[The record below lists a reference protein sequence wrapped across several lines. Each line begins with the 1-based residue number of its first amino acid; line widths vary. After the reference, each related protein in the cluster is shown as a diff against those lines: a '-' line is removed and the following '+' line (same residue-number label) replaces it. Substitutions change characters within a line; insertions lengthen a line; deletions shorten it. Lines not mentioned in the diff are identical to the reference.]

1 MAKRGKIPTPKTQR
15 EILNSQIEP
24 YNPPV
29 GSPGFSNTGN
39 PNNANVPNRGEQISF
54 RDDTTKPFT
63 LGIKDID
70 EAIAYYMEEVIKPTV
85 IQNGAVQQVPFIY
98 GSPERWKQVQKD
110 GYYRDKK
117 GKIMLPLITFKR
129 NNIEKVKWVIT
140 DEKFII
146 HFINDSKNLVG
157 YVDYRKEI
165 GLKPGDYGIF
175 NTSQLIKCLN
185 ILDGD
190 ILVDATTSKL
200 NMADTNYDIKFNL
213 ADPAVI
219 PNVPDVSNN
228 SDEWSVTFD
237 VNDEFITRFVKS
249 KDALSELET
258 FTIETREGFT
268 GEELVFT
275 VGTNITNTI
284 EFTVENVKI
293 NESFGAIPFDSN
305 LMKEILK
312 ANKDYHSGEIR
323 INKKGLLD
331 AHLHCGD
338 DLYTGYYLVR
348 RQENN

>member
-1 MAKRGKIPTPKTQR
+1 MINKK
-15 EILNSQIEP
+15 
-24 YNPPV
+24 V
-29 GSPGFSNTGN
+29 
-39 PNNANVPNRGEQISF
+39 IS
-54 RDDTTKPFT
+54 DIVSKYS
-63 LGIKDID
+63 LG
-70 EAIAYYMEEVIKPTV
+70 
-85 IQNGAVQQVPFIY
+85 
-98 GSPERWKQVQKD
+98 
-110 GYYRDKK
+110 
-117 GKIMLPLITFKR
+117 

-140 DEKFII
+140 DDKFTIN
-146 HFINDSKNLVG
+146 FINDSKNLVG
-157 YVDYRKEI
+157 YVEYRKDI

-219 PNVPDVSNN
+219 PSVPDIND
-228 SDEWSVTFD
+228 SDDWSVSFD
-237 VNDEFITRFVKS
+237 ISDEFITRFVKS
-249 KDALSELET
+249 KDALSDLDT
-258 FTIETREGFT
+258 VTVETRDGFN

-284 EFTVENVKI
+284 EFTVENATI
-293 NESFGAIPFDSN
+293 NESFEAVPFDSN
-305 LMKEILK
+305 LLKEILK
-312 ANKDYHSGEIR
+312 ANRTYHSGEIR

-331 AHLHCGD
+331 AHLHHGD

>member
-1 MAKRGKIPTPKTQR
+1 MISKKVISDIVSKYSLG
-15 EILNSQIEP
+15 NS
-24 YNPPV
+24 
-29 GSPGFSNTGN
+29 
-39 PNNANVPNRGEQISF
+39 
-54 RDDTTKPFT
+54 
-63 LGIKDID
+63 
-70 EAIAYYMEEVIKPTV
+70 
-85 IQNGAVQQVPFIY
+85 
-98 GSPERWKQVQKD
+98 
-110 GYYRDKK
+110 
-117 GKIMLPLITFKR
+117 
-129 NNIEKVKWVIT
+129 IEKVKWVIT
-140 DEKFII
+140 EEKLII

-228 SDEWSVTFD
+228 SDEWSVVFEA
-237 VNDEFITRFVKS
+237 NDEFITRFVKS

-258 FTIETREGFT
+258 FTVETRDGFN

-284 EFTVENVKI
+284 EFTVDATI
-293 NESFGAIPFDSN
+293 NESFGPVPFDSN

-312 ANKDYHSGEIR
+312 ANRDYHTGEIR

-331 AHLHCGD
+331 AHFHCGD

-348 RQENN
+348 KQENN

>member
-1 MAKRGKIPTPKTQR
+1 MISKKVISDIVSKYSLG
-15 EILNSQIEP
+15 NS
-24 YNPPV
+24 
-29 GSPGFSNTGN
+29 
-39 PNNANVPNRGEQISF
+39 
-54 RDDTTKPFT
+54 
-63 LGIKDID
+63 
-70 EAIAYYMEEVIKPTV
+70 
-85 IQNGAVQQVPFIY
+85 
-98 GSPERWKQVQKD
+98 
-110 GYYRDKK
+110 
-117 GKIMLPLITFKR
+117 
-129 NNIEKVKWVIT
+129 IEKVKWVIT
-140 DEKFII
+140 DEKLII

-219 PNVPDVSNN
+219 PNVPDVSSNVDDWIV
-228 SDEWSVTFD
+228 SFQA
-237 VNDEFITRFVKS
+237 NDEFITRFVKS

-258 FTIETREGFT
+258 FTVETREGFT

-284 EFTVENVKI
+284 EFTVEATIK
-293 NESFGAIPFDSN
+293 ESFGPVPFNSN

-312 ANKDYHSGEIR
+312 ANRDYHSGEIR

-331 AHLHCGD
+331 AHFHCGD

-348 RQENN
+348 KQDNN

>member
-1 MAKRGKIPTPKTQR
+1 M
-15 EILNSQIEP
+15 
-24 YNPPV
+24 
-29 GSPGFSNTGN
+29 
-39 PNNANVPNRGEQISF
+39 ISKKVIS
-54 RDDTTKPFT
+54 DIVSKYS
-63 LGIKDID
+63 LG
-70 EAIAYYMEEVIKPTV
+70 
-85 IQNGAVQQVPFIY
+85 
-98 GSPERWKQVQKD
+98 
-110 GYYRDKK
+110 
-117 GKIMLPLITFKR
+117 

-284 EFTVENVKI
+284 EFTVESTI
-293 NESFGAIPFDSN
+293 NESFGAIPFNSN

-312 ANKDYHSGEIR
+312 ANKDYHTGEIR

-331 AHLHCGD
+331 AHFNRGD

-348 RQENN
+348 KQENN

>member
-1 MAKRGKIPTPKTQR
+1 M
-15 EILNSQIEP
+15 
-24 YNPPV
+24 
-29 GSPGFSNTGN
+29 
-39 PNNANVPNRGEQISF
+39 ISKKVIS
-54 RDDTTKPFT
+54 DIVSKYS
-63 LGIKDID
+63 LG
-70 EAIAYYMEEVIKPTV
+70 
-85 IQNGAVQQVPFIY
+85 
-98 GSPERWKQVQKD
+98 
-110 GYYRDKK
+110 
-117 GKIMLPLITFKR
+117 
-129 NNIEKVKWVIT
+129 NNIERVKWIIT
-140 DEKFII
+140 DEKLII
-146 HFINDSKNLVG
+146 HFINDSKDLVG

-219 PNVPDVSNN
+219 PNVPDVTNN
-228 SDEWSVTFD
+228 SNDWSVIFD
-237 VNDEFITRFVKS
+237 ANDEFITRFVKS

-258 FTIETREGFT
+258 FTIETRDGFH

-284 EFTVENVKI
+284 EFTVEATIK
-293 NESFGAIPFDSN
+293 EPFGPIPFNSN

-312 ANKDYHSGEIR
+312 ANRDYHTGEIR

-331 AHLHCGD
+331 AHFHCGD

-348 RQENN
+348 KQDNN

>member
-1 MAKRGKIPTPKTQR
+1 MISKKVISDIVSKYSLG
-15 EILNSQIEP
+15 NS
-24 YNPPV
+24 
-29 GSPGFSNTGN
+29 
-39 PNNANVPNRGEQISF
+39 
-54 RDDTTKPFT
+54 
-63 LGIKDID
+63 
-70 EAIAYYMEEVIKPTV
+70 
-85 IQNGAVQQVPFIY
+85 
-98 GSPERWKQVQKD
+98 
-110 GYYRDKK
+110 
-117 GKIMLPLITFKR
+117 
-129 NNIEKVKWVIT
+129 IEKVKWIIT
-140 DEKFII
+140 DEKLII
-146 HFINDSKNLVG
+146 HFINDSKDLVG
-157 YVDYRKEI
+157 YIDYRKEI

-200 NMADTNYDIKFNL
+200 NMAETNYDIKFNL

-219 PNVPDVSNN
+219 PNVPDVSSN

-237 VNDEFITRFVKS
+237 ANDEFITRFVKS

-284 EFTVENVKI
+284 EFTVEATIK
-293 NESFGAIPFDSN
+293 ESFGPIPFNSN

-312 ANKDYHSGEIR
+312 ANRDYHTGEIR

-331 AHLHCGD
+331 AHFHCGN

-348 RQENN
+348 KQENN

>member
-1 MAKRGKIPTPKTQR
+1 M
-15 EILNSQIEP
+15 
-24 YNPPV
+24 
-29 GSPGFSNTGN
+29 
-39 PNNANVPNRGEQISF
+39 ISKKVIS
-54 RDDTTKPFT
+54 DIVSKYS
-63 LGIKDID
+63 LG
-70 EAIAYYMEEVIKPTV
+70 
-85 IQNGAVQQVPFIY
+85 
-98 GSPERWKQVQKD
+98 
-110 GYYRDKK
+110 
-117 GKIMLPLITFKR
+117 
-129 NNIEKVKWVIT
+129 NNIERVKWIIT
-140 DEKFII
+140 DEKLII
-146 HFINDSKNLVG
+146 HFINDSKDLVG

-219 PNVPDVSNN
+219 PNVPDVTNN
-228 SDEWSVTFD
+228 PDDWSVIFD
-237 VNDEFITRFVKS
+237 ANDEFITRFVKS

-258 FTIETREGFT
+258 FTIETRDGFN

-284 EFTVENVKI
+284 EFTVEATI
-293 NESFGAIPFDSN
+293 NESFSPIPFNSN

-312 ANKDYHSGEIR
+312 ANRDYHTGEIR

-331 AHLHCGD
+331 AHFHCGD

-348 RQENN
+348 KQENN

>member
-1 MAKRGKIPTPKTQR
+1 MINKK
-15 EILNSQIEP
+15 
-24 YNPPV
+24 V
-29 GSPGFSNTGN
+29 
-39 PNNANVPNRGEQISF
+39 IS
-54 RDDTTKPFT
+54 DIVSKYS
-63 LGIKDID
+63 LG
-70 EAIAYYMEEVIKPTV
+70 
-85 IQNGAVQQVPFIY
+85 
-98 GSPERWKQVQKD
+98 
-110 GYYRDKK
+110 
-117 GKIMLPLITFKR
+117 
-129 NNIEKVKWVIT
+129 NNIEKVKWIIT

-190 ILVDATTSKL
+190 ILVDATSSKL

-228 SDEWSVTFD
+228 SDEWSVSFS
-237 VNDEFITRFVKS
+237 VSDEFITRFVKS

-268 GEELVFT
+268 GDELVFT

-284 EFTVENVKI
+284 EFTVEATI
-293 NESFGAIPFDSN
+293 NESFESIPFDSN

-312 ANKDYHSGEIR
+312 ANKDYNTGEIR

-331 AHLHCGD
+331 AHFHCGN

-348 RQENN
+348 KQENN

>member
-1 MAKRGKIPTPKTQR
+1 MINKKVISDIVSKYSLG
-15 EILNSQIEP
+15 NS
-24 YNPPV
+24 
-29 GSPGFSNTGN
+29 
-39 PNNANVPNRGEQISF
+39 
-54 RDDTTKPFT
+54 
-63 LGIKDID
+63 
-70 EAIAYYMEEVIKPTV
+70 
-85 IQNGAVQQVPFIY
+85 
-98 GSPERWKQVQKD
+98 
-110 GYYRDKK
+110 
-117 GKIMLPLITFKR
+117 
-129 NNIEKVKWVIT
+129 IEKVKWVIT
-140 DEKFII
+140 DEKLII

-190 ILVDATTSKL
+190 ILVDSTTSKL

-228 SDEWSVTFD
+228 SDEWSVSFKA
-237 VNDEFITRFVKS
+237 NDEFITRFVKS
-249 KDALSELET
+249 KDALSELEI
-258 FTIETREGFT
+258 FTVETREGFN

-275 VGTNITNTI
+275 VGTSITNTI
-284 EFTVENVKI
+284 EFTVEATI
-293 NESFGAIPFDSN
+293 NESFGPVPFDSN

-312 ANKDYHSGEIR
+312 ANRDYHTGEIR

-331 AHLHCGD
+331 AHFHCGN

-348 RQENN
+348 KQENN

>member
-1 MAKRGKIPTPKTQR
+1 MINKK
-15 EILNSQIEP
+15 
-24 YNPPV
+24 V
-29 GSPGFSNTGN
+29 
-39 PNNANVPNRGEQISF
+39 IS
-54 RDDTTKPFT
+54 DIVSKYS
-63 LGIKDID
+63 LG
-70 EAIAYYMEEVIKPTV
+70 
-85 IQNGAVQQVPFIY
+85 
-98 GSPERWKQVQKD
+98 
-110 GYYRDKK
+110 
-117 GKIMLPLITFKR
+117 

-140 DEKFII
+140 DDKFTIN
-146 HFINDSKNLVG
+146 FINDSKNLVG
-157 YVDYRKEI
+157 YVEYRKDI

-219 PNVPDVSNN
+219 PNVPSIDN
-228 SDEWSVTFD
+228 SDDWSVSFE
-237 VNDEFITRFVKS
+237 VSDEFITRFVKS
-249 KDALSELET
+249 KDALSELDT
-258 FTIETREGFT
+258 FTVETRDGFN

-284 EFTVENVKI
+284 EFTVENTTI
-293 NESFGAIPFDSN
+293 NESFEAVPFDSN
-305 LMKEILK
+305 LLKEILK
-312 ANKDYHSGEIR
+312 ANRTYHSGEIR

-331 AHLHCGD
+331 AHLHHGD

>member
-1 MAKRGKIPTPKTQR
+1 M
-15 EILNSQIEP
+15 
-24 YNPPV
+24 
-29 GSPGFSNTGN
+29 
-39 PNNANVPNRGEQISF
+39 ISKKVIS
-54 RDDTTKPFT
+54 DIVSKYS
-63 LGIKDID
+63 LG
-70 EAIAYYMEEVIKPTV
+70 
-85 IQNGAVQQVPFIY
+85 
-98 GSPERWKQVQKD
+98 
-110 GYYRDKK
+110 
-117 GKIMLPLITFKR
+117 

-140 DEKFII
+140 DEKFTIN
-146 HFINDSKNLVG
+146 FINDSKNLVG
-157 YVDYRKEI
+157 YVEYRKKI

-200 NMADTNYDIKFNL
+200 NLADTNYDIKFNL

-219 PNVPDVSNN
+219 PNVPDIND
-228 SDEWSVTFD
+228 SDDWSAKFEIS
-237 VNDEFITRFVKS
+237 DEFITRFVKS
-249 KDALSELET
+249 KDALSELDT
-258 FTIETREGFT
+258 FTIETRDGFN

-284 EFTVENVKI
+284 EFKVDNAVMNHTFE
-293 NESFGAIPFDSN
+293 ALPFDSN

-331 AHLHCGD
+331 AHFHCGN

-348 RQENN
+348 KQENN

>member
-1 MAKRGKIPTPKTQR
+1 M
-15 EILNSQIEP
+15 
-24 YNPPV
+24 
-29 GSPGFSNTGN
+29 
-39 PNNANVPNRGEQISF
+39 ISKKVIS
-54 RDDTTKPFT
+54 DIVSKYS
-63 LGIKDID
+63 LG
-70 EAIAYYMEEVIKPTV
+70 
-85 IQNGAVQQVPFIY
+85 
-98 GSPERWKQVQKD
+98 
-110 GYYRDKK
+110 
-117 GKIMLPLITFKR
+117 

-219 PNVPDVSNN
+219 KDPITIKEESLNN
-228 SDEWSVTFD
+228 SDASFQM
-237 VNDEFITRFVKS
+237 NDEFITRFVKS

-258 FTIETREGFT
+258 FTIETRDGFN
-268 GEELVFT
+268 GKELVFT

-284 EFTVENVKI
+284 EFTAENAII
-293 NESFGAIPFDSN
+293 NEPFKPIPFDSN
-305 LMKEILK
+305 LLKEILK

-348 RQENN
+348 KQENN